1 MADILSIFLAFI
13 CGIGVTFI
21 LMRLKNGPPDGQIVV
36 TTNDEGKITYVL
48 ELNGDPLDL
57 KNRQMISFKVTD
69 RPSDGYNEMP

>member
-1 MADILSIFLAFI
+1 MGDLISILLSFI

-21 LMRLKNGPPDGQIVV
+21 LMRLKNGPPDGQIVM
-36 TTNDEGKITYVL
+36 TKNGEGKITYVL
-48 ELNGDPLDL
+48 ELNGDPADL